1 MLSLAGATREQMG
14 AMLLDMQCRIVGEEQ
29 SDDPEK
35 PALQI
40 FERVRRARPNAR
52 QNAEKSRGNRPAN
65 QNAKK
70 GGGRSQTDRN
80 DGKRRAGAKGNPR
93 PAKPAAKQPDPN
105 SPFAV
110 LAGLKL
116 KE

>member
-1 MLSLAGATREQMG
+1 MG
-14 AMLLDMQCRIVGEEQ
+14 AMLLDMQCRIVGEEP
-29 SDDPEK
+29 SEDPEK

-40 FERVRRARPNAR
+40 FERVRRARPNAG
-52 QNAEKSRGNRPAN
+52 KPRGDRPTD

-70 GGGRSQTDRN
+70 GGGRSRA
-80 DGKRRAGAKGNPR
+80 DGRRRAAGKGHSR
-93 PAKPAAKQPDPN
+93 PAKPAQKQPDPN